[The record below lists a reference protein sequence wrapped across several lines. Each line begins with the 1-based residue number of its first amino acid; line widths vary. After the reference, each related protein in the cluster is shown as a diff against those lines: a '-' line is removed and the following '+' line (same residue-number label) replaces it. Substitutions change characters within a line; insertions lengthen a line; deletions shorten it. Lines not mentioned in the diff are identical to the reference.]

1 MRKYFVIV
9 LATCLL
15 IECAAFAALLATR
28 LNAGTTLPAA
38 SGDLL
43 RLHPWLQ
50 TRVAYGVYDP
60 LLTQRYAPNSRT
72 GVLSINQ
79 HGFIGNGTTDPALTV
94 FPQKPP
100 GLVRI
105 VLLGGSSLAG
115 NALRSDNTQTI
126 PAFLERILN
135 DAAPHGTTYQ
145 ALNYG
150 ISDGWSFS
158 ELRRFFAEIIHIKP
172 DIVISLDG
180 WNDAVRAGF
189 EADRNHVEQ
198 GLLNWDQLSYL
209 YFELI
214 NGIPRDQFR
223 PPPIFTFTALVLHRV
238 GLLDAARDAHRDR
251 LYEDH
256 HLTALSRHLSEDHD
270 GLHFAFIRNLEAIS
284 AYAAWNGFAH
294 IAYLQPY
301 AEHKRP
307 VIAEEQAA
315 LDAHHIIAAAQ
326 NGSLWERD
334 TYRRLMAEIYARYET
349 AFRSYAAKYA
359 TEDRIRVHDLTGLFA
374 GEEAVLYLDS
384 IHYNELGNQLIAER
398 MATDVRSLLE
408 RVTLNPRPPRG
419 PAD

>member
-15 IECAAFAALLATR
+15 IECVAFAALLATR
-28 LNAGTTLPAA
+28 LDAGTKLRTA

-94 FPQKPP
+94 FPQKPA

-135 DAAPHGTTYQ
+135 DAAPDGTTYQ

-180 WNDAVRAGF
+180 WNDAVRTGF

-223 PPPIFTFTALVLHRV
+223 PPPIFTYTTLVLHRV

-256 HLTALSRHLSEDHD
+256 HLTALSRHLSKDHD

-301 AEHKRP
+301 ADRKRKI
-307 VIAEEQAA
+307 IADEQAA
-315 LDAHHIIAAAQ
+315 LDRHHAITASH
-326 NGSLWERD
+326 NGDLWQRD
-334 TYRRLMAEIYARYET
+334 TYKALMNTIYSQFEAGFRDYAQRAESNPNVVVR
-349 AFRSYAAKYA
+349 
-359 TEDRIRVHDLTGLFA
+359 DLTDFFA
-374 GEEAVLYLDS
+374 TTDTVIYMDS
-384 IHYNELGNQLIAER
+384 IHYNETGNRLIAER
-398 MATDVRSLLE
+398 MAADVLE
-408 RVTLNPRPPRG
+408 LRTRQHANSNSHG
-419 PAD
+419 SD